1 MGVTYKIKS
10 DVVVFIQ
17 AQKKDSP
24 ALSCRQ
30 LAELASQKFQIEV
43 SKSSVNSILKES
55 HLSSPIGRRFLGK
68 QKFEIPPEKKHQIV
82 ENLKKVSSYENLI
95 EKPKTPLLIAQVP
108 PVDQLPV
115 EQKKEEEKPIVL
127 KETPFKVP
135 KEPDV
140 APPTG
145 LPQSLKGMGLAV
157 LKAAQWETIDHHILE
172 ELFKKYSSSPLP
184 QSFEALIF
192 LEMLELSTGRMKD
205 EDKETLK
212 AFHDNF
218 EDSWMQD
225 HSRLAREK
233 ISENFFFNYL
243 LEKERMFLE
252 VSGFRFFLEDK
263 TQFFIDSQWA
273 SVWNFNMPRITTP
286 LDRALSRLSRV
297 FVSNR
302 ETPFLII
309 NAPAALSSQGVKD
322 FIACCEN
329 ISGKRVQA
337 ISVLDKTGE
346 ETARFSH
353 LPLIRRNYAINVWP
367 AQTEFEELT
376 RAVQW
381 SAKKSFEKHGFYQ
394 KIFYT
399 ETKTNFLSKLWNPS
413 FPANRVL
420 TLYDEESHPLV
431 ALLTNDT
438 QTQAENFIEAYFL
451 RWPNFDQSP
460 FSKFEAA
467 SSPKIESQVMPAPEP
482 VQYFRELLQDLAD
495 SVLRYS
501 LRFFESHDQWTPRD
515 LVAALKEID
524 GSVQKDQEKTL
535 VSWNVPQSAH
545 RNRLVHGA
553 RAINERDIRNPQGK
567 KLLIQIPQ

>member
-1 MGVTYKIKS
+1 MGVTYKLTS
-10 DVVVFIQ
+10 DVIVFIQ
-17 AQKKDSP
+17 AQKKDNP

-55 HLSSPIGRRFLGK
+55 HLSSPIGRRFLGR

-108 PVDQLPV
+108 LVDQLPV
-115 EQKKEEEKPIVL
+115 EQKKEEEKPIIL
-127 KETPFKVP
+127 KETPFKVQ
-135 KEPDV
+135 KLPDE
-140 APPTG
+140 APTD
-145 LPQSLKGMGLAV
+145 LRQSLKGMGLAV

-205 EDKETLK
+205 EDKEILK

-252 VSGFRFFLEDK
+252 VSGFKFFLEDK

-273 SVWNFNMPRITTP
+273 SVWNFNTPQITTP

-309 NAPAALSSQGVKD
+309 NAPAPLSSQGVKD

-376 RAVQW
+376 KAVQW
-381 SAKKSFEKHGFYQ
+381 SAKKSFEKRGGCQ

-399 ETKTNFLSKLWNPS
+399 ETKTNFLSKQFHLS
-413 FPANRVL
+413 VLDSRVL
-420 TLYDEESHPLV
+420 TLSDEEGRPLV
-431 ALLTNDT
+431 AVLTNDT
-438 QTQAENFIEAYFL
+438 QTQAENFIETYFL
-451 RWPNFDQSP
+451 RWPNLDQSP
-460 FSKFEAA
+460 FLKFQAT

-482 VQYFRELLQDLAD
+482 VQHFRELLQDLAD

-524 GSVQKDQEKTL
+524 GSVEKDQEKIL

-545 RNRLVHGA
+545 RNRLVRGA